1 MKRNDII
8 RNANREEAEKVMR
21 DIVIELYGGFNQTPA
36 EQTVGQSVKEIM
48 DSVGPTMTG
57 EDVYNILNNAADNTE
72 NRQLYPKWFSKQL
85 RTSSQSTNRGQD
97 GDVETSHPAPESTG
111 SYDLDTKI
119 NFMTMWAV
127 KFFSDLNNQK
137 YRIGCNWDIQY
148 RFLKKHNMIDE
159 PEGWL
164 NYWKKKAIEEIR
176 MRQLAQGSIRDII
189 DSRHAVENALQ
200 DNSDIMN
207 TIYKLRVLNV
217 LNAFD
222 KDAPQDFYKVSTPD
236 GFSQH
241 FNDATPELPKVNVIW
256 EDGKY
261 SWQPDWFYIR
271 YQDGNTWKEI
281 H

>member
-36 EQTVGQSVKEIM
+36 EQTIGQSVKEIM

-111 SYDLDTKI
+111 SYDLDTKC

-127 KFFSDLNNQK
+127 VYFTTAFKERHQ
-137 YRIGCNWDIQY
+137 IGANWDIQY
-148 RFLKKHNMIDE
+148 RFLVKHGMMAE

-164 NYWKKKAIEEIR
+164 KEWRTRAIEYIKAKELANGSIREVIDSRKAIEQALDNNTEILNTVYK
-176 MRQLAQGSIRDII
+176 MRVKDLIYRSQKLSPDEFSNRFNAATSELPAVFII
-189 DSRHAVENALQ
+189 Q
-200 DNSDIMN
+200 DD
-207 TIYKLRVLNV
+207 TK
-217 LNAFD
+217 
-222 KDAPQDFYKVSTPD
+222 
-236 GFSQH
+236 QH
-241 FNDATPELPKVNVIW
+241 FHLQIN
-256 EDGKY
+256 
-261 SWQPDWFYIR
+261 Q
-271 YQDGNTWKEI
+271 
-281 H
+281 